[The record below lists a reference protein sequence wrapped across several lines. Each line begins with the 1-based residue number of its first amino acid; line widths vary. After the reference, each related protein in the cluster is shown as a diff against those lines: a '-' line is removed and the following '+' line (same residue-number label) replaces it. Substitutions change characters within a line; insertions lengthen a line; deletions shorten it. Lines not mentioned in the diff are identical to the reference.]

1 MAPRALRTSL
11 PGFGSRSKIIQ
22 VLFGFQMQIFIPS
35 LKSSSLNKF
44 STIPTKA
51 LVEKFE

>member
-1 MAPRALRTSL
+1 MALRALRTSL
-11 PGFGSRSKIIQ
+11 PGGSRSKIIQ

-35 LKSSSLNKF
+35 LKSSYLNKL

-51 LVEKFE
+51 LVEKF